1 MACRARF
8 LNALGHIFYAVDVT
22 HGGAAIFLHDKSH
35 GYKQV
40 KWPREAPV
48 GKEGVRALRHNQ
60 RRRAEEIKLAASGAT
75 CSPSHSASA

>member
-48 GKEGVRALRHNQ
+48 GKEGVRALRHNSD
-60 RRRAEEIKLAASGAT
+60 AELMKLNSRLPVPLVLRPT
-75 CSPSHSASA
+75 